1 MDWNLLIYIAVC
13 DRLLAAGGTTVKI
26 EGALLQTHTSSHLYK
41 SHTVTV
47 KSVWDLKLIT
57 N

>member
-1 MDWNLLIYIAVC
+1 
-13 DRLLAAGGTTVKI
+13 LAAGGTTVKI
-26 EGALLQTHTSSHLYK
+26 EGTLLQTHTSSHLYK

-47 KSVWDLKLIT
+47 KNVWDLKLIT